1 VALSLHPNR
10 SDHQRHQ
17 RRNLH
22 ASLATDQSLGRF
34 PRSKNGQLRSE
45 DAVAAMEK
53 TLLRKWSSNRR
64 ASRNENLFNV
74 PEANYQQTSPL
85 LFYRVFSSPS

>member
-1 VALSLHPNR
+1 
-10 SDHQRHQ
+10 
-17 RRNLH
+17 
-22 ASLATDQSLGRF
+22 
-34 PRSKNGQLRSE
+34 
-45 DAVAAMEK
+45 VAAMEK